1 MRQLLA
7 IVLAT
12 AVALGGCGGGEK
24 DDMDLQQKSDQR
36 AVQTRG
42 YIDDLVERLG
52 GTGVD
57 VTEDGVE
64 SCDPQREDSGLLHN
78 YGLRFGVESGA
89 ADLLQGAIAD
99 DLAADGWTVRRD
111 APNRGVVSVRFLR
124 DGFSM
129 GAKISDNGNSTA
141 GGSGGCVQ

>member
-1 MRQLLA
+1 MRYLLSV
-7 IVLAT
+7 VLVT

-24 DDMDLQQKSDQR
+24 DDMDLQQKSDER

-42 YIDDLVERLG
+42 YVDDLVDRLG

-57 VTEDGVE
+57 VTEDGAE
-64 SCDPQREDSGLLHN
+64 SCDPERDDSGLVHN
-78 YGLRFGVESGA
+78 YGVRFDTESGA
-89 ADLLQGAIAD
+89 AERLQGAIAD
-99 DLAADGWTVRRD
+99 DLDADGWTVRRD

-124 DGFSM
+124 DGFSV
-129 GAKISDNGNSTA
+129 GAKISDTGNATA